1 MKKPMMSR
9 NKIPLILNLLFAIVI
24 FFATNSLVRA
34 NDVVVSAVVPDT
46 QAPSVPILI
55 NPADNAVLSYNTPSF
70 QWYESSDNVAMSHY
84 ALYLNGGVFFNNIPL
99 TATENAYYIL
109 TYDALNGI
117 YTLILKN
124 SLSDRAYTWNIVAV
138 DYANLSSSSDV
149 WHFTID
155 TLAPT
160 FVLKQI
166 GDTAVDISASNV
178 NSVPSTPIIIF
189 KNDATANEPVLIAYG
204 EANSEVKLT
213 VTIPNDLTQTFTG
226 QTDANGYY
234 ELKLGILPRDTD
246 IKLDFIIT
254 DRVGHVSV
262 LEAVYFRISLQ
273 YWPTSTPIPS
283 STATPTT
290 RPSLTPIQSVSP
302 TLSTTI
308 KPSTSVSPKPSIS
321 ISPQPSGIIPI
332 IPPKEIIHEAGDEL
346 IELLPES
353 TSDSIRS
360 FLRSELWLNLAP
372 LMGLLFLLGFYFLAF
387 ILLLS
392 KFISD
397 LSFVLVKKLLL
408 LLFPI
413 FFKAKKN
420 LVFEYRETSA
430 SPLVKVELLNENS
443 QVLDF
448 AITNLQ
454 GNFDDLKTQGKWH
467 LRVKDNNFYYPI
479 GDQKPAQLEFWH
491 FYQGQIMDEN
501 YHNQPILIPTLRA
514 SGQEKLPF
522 FERLRIFA
530 LYLLDYPIWFLA
542 LSFLFN
548 LIFLMRYAGLL
559 NVIATLFYVVVLIY
573 KIIFLNRKSKT
584 LVIKAELENNKHF
597 SANLVVSLVNQ
608 ESKLAQSL
616 VLPFEYSK
624 SSLVQHSFTNANLTV
639 FAKNVALVK
648 DEIMLD
654 SQAITLSQHHEEI
667 SISLKNLTK

>member
-1 MKKPMMSR
+1 MIRR
-9 NKIPLILNLLFAIVI
+9 NKIPLILSLLFTVVV
-24 FFATNSLVRA
+24 FFTTNSSVRA
-34 NDVVVSAVVPDT
+34 EDVVVSAVVPDT
-46 QAPSVPILI
+46 QAPSVPVLI
-55 NPADNAVLSYNTPSF
+55 NPTDNAVLNYNTPSF

-84 ALYLNGGVFFNNIPL
+84 ALYLNGGVFYNNIPL
-99 TATENAYYIL
+99 TSTENTYYIL

-117 YTLILKN
+117 YTLTFKN

-204 EANSEVKLT
+204 EANSQVKLT
-213 VTIPNDLTQTFTG
+213 VTIPNDLPQTFTG
-226 QTDANGYY
+226 QIDANGYY

-254 DRVGHVSV
+254 DRVAHVSV

-273 YWPTSTPIPS
+273 YWPTSSP
-283 STATPTT
+283 TPTPT
-290 RPSLTPIQSVSP
+290 VRPSLTPIQSVSP
-302 TLSTTI
+302 TL
-308 KPSTSVSPKPSIS
+308 KPSTSISPKPSKSVSPKPSIS

-353 TSDSIRS
+353 TADSIKS
-360 FLRSELWLNLAP
+360 FLRSELWLNLVP
-372 LMGLLFLLGFYFLAF
+372 LMGLLFLLGFYLLAF

-397 LSFVLVKKLLL
+397 LSFILVKKLFL

-430 SPLVKVELLNENS
+430 SPLVKVELFNENG

-454 GNFDDLKTQGKWH
+454 GNFDDFETHGKWH
-467 LRVKDNNFYYPI
+467 LKVKDNNFYYPI

-491 FYQGQIMDEN
+491 FYQDQEFNQEN
-501 YHNQPILIPTLRA
+501 YHQQAILVPTLRA

-522 FERLRIFA
+522 FERLRIFV
-530 LYLLDYPIWFLA
+530 LYLLEYPWWFLA

-559 NVIATLFYVVVLIY
+559 NMVATLFYVVIFIY
-573 KIIFLNRKSKT
+573 KMIFLNRKSKT
-584 LVIKAELENNKHF
+584 MVIKAELENNKNF
-597 SANLVVSLVNQ
+597 SANLVVSLMNQ

-616 VLPFEYSK
+616 ILPFEYSK
-624 SSLVQHSFTNANLTV
+624 SSFIQHSFTNANLTV

-648 DEIMLD
+648 DEMILD
-654 SQAITLSQHHEEI
+654 SQAITLSQRHEEVN
-667 SISLKNLTK
+667 ISLKNSTK

>member
-1 MKKPMMSR
+1 MIHR
-9 NKIPLILNLLFAIVI
+9 NKIPLILSLLFTVVV
-24 FFATNSLVRA
+24 FFTTNSLVQA
-34 NDVVVSAVVPDT
+34 DDVVVSAVVPDT
-46 QAPSVPILI
+46 QAPSVPVLI
-55 NPADNAVLSYNTPSF
+55 NPADNAVLNYNTPSF

-84 ALYLNGGVFFNNIPL
+84 ALYLNGGVFYNNIPL
-99 TATENAYYIL
+99 TSTENAYYIL

-117 YTLILKN
+117 YTLTIKN

-155 TLAPT
+155 TLAPN

-213 VTIPNDLTQTFTG
+213 VTIPNDLPQTFTG
-226 QTDANGYY
+226 QIDANGYY

-254 DRVGHVSV
+254 DRVSHVSV

-273 YWPTSTPIPS
+273 YWPTSSP
-283 STATPTT
+283 TPTPT
-290 RPSLTPIQSVSP
+290 VRPSLTPIQSVSP
-302 TLSTTI
+302 TL

-353 TSDSIRS
+353 TADSIKS

-372 LMGLLFLLGFYFLAF
+372 LMGLLFLLGFYLLAF

-392 KFISD
+392 KFMGG
-397 LSFVLVKKLLL
+397 LSFVLVKKLFL
-408 LLFPI
+408 LLFPM

-454 GNFDDLKTQGKWH
+454 GNFDDFKTQGKWH
-467 LRVKDNNFYYPI
+467 LKVKDNNFYYPI

-491 FYQGQIMDEN
+491 FYQDQEFNQEN
-501 YHNQPILIPTLRA
+501 YHQQAILIPTLRA

-522 FERLRIFA
+522 FERLRIFV
-530 LYLLDYPIWFLA
+530 LYLLEYPWWFLA

-548 LIFLMRYAGLL
+548 LIFLMRYASLL
-559 NVIATLFYVVVLIY
+559 NMIATLFYVVIFIY
-573 KIIFLNRKSKT
+573 KVIFLNRKSKT
-584 LVIKAELENNKHF
+584 MIIKAELENNKHF
-597 SANLVVSLVNQ
+597 SANLVVSLMNQ
-608 ESKLAQSL
+608 ESKSAQSL
-616 VLPFEYSK
+616 ILPFEYSK
-624 SSLVQHSFTNANLTV
+624 SSLIQHSFTNANLTV
-639 FAKNVALVK
+639 FAKNFALIK
-648 DEIMLD
+648 DEMVLD
-654 SQAITLSQHHEEI
+654 SQAITLSQRHEEVD
-667 SISLKNLTK
+667 ISLKNSPK